1 MKPLLQKLPLS
12 ENSSFV
18 CRTYRTPYFETPW
31 HQHDEFEIVM
41 IQEGN
46 GNALIGDYFGEYKPG
61 DVFFLGSNLP
71 HWFRKSDQDQIGS
84 ALVIHFLAEF
94 WGKSFLAL
102 PEMRAVYELF
112 ILSKRGLK
120 LREPV
125 RQRAEILLKDMEVS
139 RGVTTIYL
147 LLRCFEEMIQAP
159 DDALEIL
166 GSGASVYKALSEANP
181 IARVF
186 DYTFANYQREIT
198 LQEVA
203 DLVNMSCSTFCRHF
217 KQSTKRTYID
227 FLKEVRIGHACRLL
241 TESDWSVF
249 DICYD
254 SGYNNTSNFSKQ
266 FRELKK
272 MTPLLYRKQFKGNQA
287 TKHKTAAINSATSLP
302 PIERNGRD

>member
-18 CRTYRTPYFETPW
+18 CRTYRSPYFETPW
-31 HQHDEFEIVM
+31 HQHEEFEILM
-41 IQEGN
+41 IQEGI

-71 HWFRKSDQDQIGS
+71 HWFRKSDQGQIGS
-84 ALVIHFLAEF
+84 ALVIHFLPEF

-112 ILSKRGLK
+112 TLSKRGLK
-120 LREPV
+120 LREAV
-125 RQRAEILLKDMEVS
+125 RQCVGNLLKDMEVS

-159 DDALEIL
+159 DATLEIL
-166 GSGASVYKALSEANP
+166 GSGVAVYKTLSEVNP

-186 DYTFANYQREIT
+186 EYTFANYQRAVS

-203 DLVNMSCSTFCRHF
+203 DLVNMSRSTFCRHF
-217 KQSTKRTYID
+217 KQSTKRTYVD

-241 TESDWSVF
+241 KESDWPILE
-249 DICYD
+249 ICYN
-254 SGYNNTSNFSKQ
+254 SGYNNTTNFSKQ

-272 MTPLLYRKQFKGNQA
+272 MTPLHYRRQFQRA
-287 TKHKTAAINSATSLP
+287 LP
-302 PIERNGRD
+302 ENA

>member
-41 IQEGN
+41 VQEGI

-71 HWFRKSDQDQIGS
+71 HWFRKSDHNQTGS
-84 ALVIHFLAEF
+84 ALVVHFLPEF
-94 WGKSFLAL
+94 WGKPFLSL
-102 PEMRAVYELF
+102 PEMQAVCELF
-112 ILSKRGLK
+112 TLSKRGLK
-120 LREPV
+120 LHDAA
-125 RQRAEILLKDMEVS
+125 RQRVGGLLNEMEVS
-139 RGVTTIYL
+139 QGVTTIYL

-159 DDALEIL
+159 DASLELL
-166 GSGASVYKALSEANP
+166 GSGTAIYKALSEANP

-186 DYTFANYQREIT
+186 EYTFANFQREIS

-203 DLVNMSCSTFCRHF
+203 DLVSMSCSTFCRHF

-227 FLKEVRIGHACRLL
+227 FLKEVRIGNACRLL
-241 TESDWSVF
+241 TESDRSVLE
-249 DICYD
+249 ICYE
-254 SGYNNTSNFSKQ
+254 SGYNNMSNFSKQ
-266 FRELKK
+266 FRELKQ
-272 MTPLLYRKQFKGNQA
+272 MTPLLYRRQFKGNPMPQRKPVILNN
-287 TKHKTAAINSATSLP
+287 TFS
-302 PIERNGRD
+302 